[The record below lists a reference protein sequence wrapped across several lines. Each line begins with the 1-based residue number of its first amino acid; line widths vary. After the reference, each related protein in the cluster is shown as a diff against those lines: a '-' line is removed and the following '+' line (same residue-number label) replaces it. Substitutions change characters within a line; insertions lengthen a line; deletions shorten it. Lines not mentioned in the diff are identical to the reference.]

1 MRPDGHNKIYP
12 VHVRAEGGDKK
23 GGGTRKEME
32 ETKERIEMKQ
42 EWNDET
48 EGERGGTRRRED
60 NQETKPRSSR
70 RKLNQ
75 S

>member
-1 MRPDGHNKIYP
+1 MRWDGYNKIYP

-42 EWNDET
+42 EWNVE
-48 EGERGGTRRRED
+48 EHGGEKTTKRQNKGAAGG
-60 NQETKPRSSR
+60 S
-70 RKLNQ
+70 
-75 S
+75 